1 MRQSITSAKSVLY
14 AREGWYAVATS
25 DTLDKCC
32 NFTTLQT
39 SRPTVSVS
47 AIQVQCKSE
56 WEHRRRTNNIYMHLR
71 YQLAEY
77 HTFITFQVC
86 NFMHILARLFTL
98 STRKVQWLCY
108 FDMFFLVHQECSS
121 NADWC
126 YWHKR
131 VRIWEKGQNTLWV
144 LLLGRLCGTR
154 IDCCIL
160 PSPPA
165 DRLDSALSTKYCL
178 LRAGGRGLSWHGWTT
193 IHGFST

>member
-1 MRQSITSAKSVLY
+1 ML
-14 AREGWYAVATS
+14 W
-25 DTLDKCC
+25 
-32 NFTTLQT
+32 
-39 SRPTVSVS
+39 
-47 AIQVQCKSE
+47 
-56 WEHRRRTNNIYMHLR
+56 RRRTLSTNAATLQLYKLR
-71 YQLAEY
+71 GLLFLYLQSKYSARVNGSTGDEPTIFTCIFGISSMSIILS
-77 HTFITFQVC
+77 FTFQVC

-144 LLLGRLCGTR
+144 LLLGRLCVTR

-165 DRLDSALSTKYCL
+165 DRLDSALSPKYCL